1 MLLQNK
7 GPTLQLAARI
17 SLSVKKNKTKKIH
30 GPELFKLEYTT
41 PVAKHRSVKGCEHHI
56 VGLLFS
62 WREWCTLQNQLHH
75 GEGKRCGY
83 IKAGSQDIS
92 SDVKSLGTNGRS
104 QWTMTSLTTIVTQM
118 FQNGL
123 KTTCQDQVL
132 NWPWPWMC
140 MQRRLQRWWQSGRED
155 KAKIPVTLFNQT
167 HCSNFHGLRLS
178 RLVWKIL
185 SG

>member
-1 MLLQNK
+1 MREDAASKQRTYASTCCKNLTFWLKKHKKKHPRTWIVQ
-7 GPTLQLAARI
+7 ARI
-17 SLSVKKNKTKKIH
+17 
-30 GPELFKLEYTT
+30 
-41 PVAKHRSVKGCEHHI
+41 HHPSREAQKWPHYI

-75 GEGKRCGY
+75 GGKRCGY

-92 SDVKSLGTNGRS
+92 SDVKSLGTNGRY
-104 QWTMTSLTTIVTQM
+104 QWTMTSLATIVTEM

-140 MQRRLQRWWQSGRED
+140 MQRQLQWW
-155 KAKIPVTLFNQT
+155 
-167 HCSNFHGLRLS
+167 
-178 RLVWKIL
+178 
-185 SG
+185 